1 VGTGTMTLF
10 FALLTVAAQ
19 VAVAATIVLTV
30 AGRWSPAAAR
40 LRATLGATVGPQA
53 LGLAFLVALVATLGS
68 LYLSE
73 VAHFPP
79 CTLCWYQ
86 RICMYPLAVILGL
99 AAWRRDL
106 GVRPYALALTALG
119 APISAYHYLLER
131 FPALESAA
139 CDPANPCTVVWVWRF
154 HYLSIPLMAATGF
167 VLIATLLLL
176 ARPADAAPAH
186 HDAHDRELRLVAPK
200 RTPTPGP

>member
-1 VGTGTMTLF
+1 MTLL

-19 VAVAATIVLTV
+19 LAVAGSVVVVV
-30 AGRWSPAAAR
+30 ASRWSPAAAR
-40 LRATLGATVGPQA
+40 LRASVAAVVGPQA

-73 VAHFPP
+73 VAHFTP

-86 RICMYPLAVILGL
+86 RICMYPLAVVLGL

-139 CDPANPCTVVWVWRF
+139 CDPANPCSLVWVWRF
-154 HYLSIPLMAATGF
+154 HYVSIPLMAGSAF
-167 VLIATLLLL
+167 ALVATLLLL
-176 ARPADAAPAH
+176 AHPAGAAPAH
-186 HDAHDRELRLVAPK
+186 HDAKRREPRLVASR
-200 RTPTPGP
+200 RTGTPGP